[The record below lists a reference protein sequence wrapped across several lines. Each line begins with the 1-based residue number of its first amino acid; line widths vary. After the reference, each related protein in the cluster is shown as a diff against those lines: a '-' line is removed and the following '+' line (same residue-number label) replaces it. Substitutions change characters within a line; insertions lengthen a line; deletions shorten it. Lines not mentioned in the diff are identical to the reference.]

1 VIAGK
6 HVCLKAAQHCSSKHE
21 SVYQRYGF
29 TCARRR
35 RLTRLVRSQLARSLY
50 LSVSKDRRV
59 HERTVLI
66 AAQLDLPKPDTVFFE
81 SDGTFAPAVSNSA
94 ASVFIRVDGTRVSNV
109 STVDWRRSV
118 EPVRHSFNA
127 VGVASLVSGRHTV
140 ALVGQPLAGAFTVGA
155 SSNLSV
161 LVHPA
166 QHVRAS
172 ELATEAGPFDYTSL
186 GRLGPDL
193 PHTPLIARTADVT
206 KPTIA
211 IASATG
217 RRATKGGDGMLGIY
231 LDGRHP
237 GPASS
242 LWTVND
248 LCTCAEVEAPMF
260 THALLRG
267 GSRSSS
273 VSLDATEFPWPRP
286 ARENTAIFTVRPSA
300 TAVVLNGGMQLIGA
314 ARSRLQFFPDTV
326 GTVSDGW
333 CMGSSSGW
341 ISCPPVGTDVL
352 LAQAAITVP
361 ASHPGVVM
369 LLAKSRV
376 QGDKSDRGGNARLWL
391 TVDGKRRGSVGVQ
404 QLASPF
410 SVSQRTIAAS
420 YLAAGDESLRPGT
433 HVVRVYGRAEG
444 SFIHL
449 FFLRDLPLLWF
460 D

>member
-1 VIAGK
+1 MQQRQAGSLAELPLRSLRLGDGRHRRPAGLFDGAQCRSRLHHARLRSSTATSSRDLCAVSRRSRVRTGAPFRADVKICGFNRLTGRRGLTTMALRVAGCCFALILLLTAKAPGRTAADSRPGARCANDAVLAVIAGK

-172 ELATEAGPFDYTSL
+172 ELATE
-186 GRLGPDL
+186 
-193 PHTPLIARTADVT
+193 
-206 KPTIA
+206 
-211 IASATG
+211 
-217 RRATKGGDGMLGIY
+217 
-231 LDGRHP
+231 
-237 GPASS
+237 
-242 LWTVND
+242 
-248 LCTCAEVEAPMF
+248 
-260 THALLRG
+260 
-267 GSRSSS
+267 
-273 VSLDATEFPWPRP
+273 
-286 ARENTAIFTVRPSA
+286 
-300 TAVVLNGGMQLIGA
+300 
-314 ARSRLQFFPDTV
+314 
-326 GTVSDGW
+326 
-333 CMGSSSGW
+333 
-341 ISCPPVGTDVL
+341 
-352 LAQAAITVP
+352 
-361 ASHPGVVM
+361 
-369 LLAKSRV
+369 
-376 QGDKSDRGGNARLWL
+376 
-391 TVDGKRRGSVGVQ
+391 
-404 QLASPF
+404 
-410 SVSQRTIAAS
+410 
-420 YLAAGDESLRPGT
+420 
-433 HVVRVYGRAEG
+433 
-444 SFIHL
+444 
-449 FFLRDLPLLWF
+449 
-460 D
+460 